1 MNYLRFTIYCL
12 KRLRVKPAMTTNV
25 RCKFYVFVLCSL
37 FFVLNANAQSDSIPF
52 SLDEVQITGKKVA
65 NEIIP
70 PRKLSGATLQNLSA
84 QSVADAVRFFS
95 GVQVKD
101 YGGIGG
107 LKTIN
112 IRSMGTNQMG
122 VFYDGIQLGNA
133 QNGQIDL
140 GRFSLDNIESISI
153 YNGQK
158 SSALQSAKD
167 YGAAG
172 TIHIQT
178 LRPKFDENEH
188 FHIITRLKSGSF
200 GLINPSILWQQKL
213 HKNVYMT
220 ASAEFL
226 HANGKYKFR
235 FQSFNTTADTIAVR
249 KNGDITAFRGEI
261 GFFGNIKDGE
271 WKVQFYNYNSERG
284 LTGHI
289 AAGVFEHHERQ
300 KDNNFFTQLS
310 VKQHFNKYSFLIN
323 AKYANDYTQYKNSD
337 SNTKIIVV
345 NYNQNEIY
353 FSFAN
358 SYKPFKIWEIALSAD
373 YQYNNLF
380 SNRDDFSFPSRNMLL
395 VAAASNVKLKFVK
408 IQASLLGTFVKDE
421 VKIGVA
427 HKQKPQFTPAIMAS
441 FSPFHRFPLDF
452 RAFYKRIF
460 RMPTFNDLYY
470 TISTNSYLKPEFV
483 QQYDFG
489 LEYILFKN
497 KEQRTKNKDRFV
509 KNLNISVDFYYNYVE
524 NKIAAVP
531 TSNPFRW
538 QMMNLGK
545 VKIFGVDFSSDIEF
559 LLYKDLTL
567 NILANYSF
575 EDARDFSDPQVA
587 GKPNSF
593 YGHLIPYAPQNCAT
607 IAANFQYKNLRFNYS
622 FLYTGERFSSSEN
635 YAQNYLP
642 AFQTHD
648 VSVGYTFLIDT
659 RHKTQD
665 TSQKRKY
672 SFSCGEGWGGVK
684 ETQDARQH
692 KLSVNLDINNIF
704 NQQYD
709 VVLNYPMPGTNFKVA
724 VKWEF

>member
-1 MNYLRFTIYCL
+1 MKIRHETQVSSIKTQVSSIKTQEKFCGFC
-12 KRLRVKPAMTTNV
+12 RV
-25 RCKFYVFVLCSL
+25 FIL
-37 FFVLNANAQSDSIPF
+37 FLIINFSSNIFAQNIENDTVKH
-52 SLDEVQITGKKVA
+52 LDEVIVTGKKIT

-70 PRKLSGATLQNLSA
+70 PRRLSGEVLQNLSA

-140 GRFSLDNIESISI
+140 GRFSLDNIENISI

-172 TIHIQT
+172 TIYIQT

-188 FHIITRLKSGSF
+188 FLIITQLKSGSF
-200 GLINPSILWQQKL
+200 GLINPSILWQQKFNE
-213 HKNVYMT
+213 KIFMT
-220 ASAEFL
+220 FGTEFL
-226 HANGKYKFR
+226 HANGKYKFH
-235 FQSFNTTADTIAVR
+235 FQSFNTTADTIAMR

-261 GFFGNIKDGE
+261 SLFGNIKNGE

-284 LTGHI
+284 LPGYI
-289 AAGVFEHHERQ
+289 AANVFEHKERQ
-300 KDNNFFTQLS
+300 ADNNFFTQLS
-310 VKQHFNKYSFLIN
+310 VKQRFNKYLFLIN
-323 AKYANDYTQYKNSD
+323 AKYANDFTQFTDAKPL
-337 SNTKIIVV
+337 
-345 NYNQNEIY
+345 NYHQNEIY

-380 SNRDDFSFPSRNMLL
+380 SNRKDFPFPVRNTFLT
-395 VAAASNVKLKFVK
+395 AFSSNFKLNFVK
-408 IQASLLGTFVKDE
+408 IQTSLLGTFVKDE
-421 VKIGVA
+421 VRIGVA
-427 HKQKPQFTPAIMAS
+427 QKQKPQFTPAIMAA

-470 TISTNSYLKPEFV
+470 TIATNSYLKPEFV

-489 LEYILFKN
+489 LEYIFFQS

-509 KNLNISVDFYYNYVE
+509 RNLNVSADFYYNYVE
-524 NKIAAVP
+524 NKIVAVP
-531 TSNPFRW
+531 TFNPFRW

-545 VKIFGVDFSSDIEF
+545 VKIFGVDFSSDVEF
-559 LLYKDLTL
+559 LLYKDLIL

-575 EDARDFSDPQVA
+575 ENARDFSD
-587 GKPNSF
+587 KKDTF
-593 YGHLIPYAPQNCAT
+593 YGHLIPYAPQNCVT
-607 IAANFQYKNLRFNYS
+607 VAANFQYKKFRFNYS

-635 YAQNYLP
+635 YAQNHLA

-648 VSVGYTFLIDT
+648 ISVGYSFITKSKEQRT
-659 RHKTQD
+659 KT
-665 TSQKRKY
+665 
-672 SFSCGEGWGGVK
+672 G
-684 ETQDARQH
+684 RQ

-709 VVLNYPMPGTNFKVA
+709 VVLNYPMPGINFKFA
-724 VKWEF
+724 AKWEF